1 LMSGEA
7 EKRDPDSIE
16 DPRQS
21 RDHRKI
27 GEALDLFSFH
37 DVAPST
43 PFWHPNG
50 VIIIQELKNY
60 IRTLQKER
68 GYLEII
74 TPILVKKKLY
84 ETSGHWEHYEENIF
98 SLDIE
103 KEAFALKP
111 MNCPGA
117 VLVYSSKIRSY
128 RNLPLRFSEF
138 GNLHRRERTGV
149 VSGLFRVYGFVQDDA
164 HIFCEP
170 NQIAKE
176 IEGTLNL
183 MIEIHEKFQLKTFFA
198 LATKPNKAM
207 GDSNLWEKAE
217 DALSLVLQK
226 NKLQHEVREK
236 DGAFYGPK
244 IDVDVEDSLGRKWT
258 VATVQ
263 LDFQM
268 PERFD
273 LFYIG
278 ENGEK
283 QRPVMI
289 HQSSIGSFE
298 RFIGILLEHYAGAL
312 PFWLAPEQIW
322 IIPISSEH
330 KKYAE
335 EVARTL
341 HASGFR
347 LQVKDDN
354 ETVSKKIR
362 NGELQKIPYLIIIG
376 DKEVKSNEISVRER
390 GKGDLGSMKLSK
402 FLKKVKI

>member
-1 LMSGEA
+1 MSDET
-7 EKRDPDSIE
+7 EK
-16 DPRQS
+16 

-27 GEALDLFSFH
+27 GEELDLFSFH

-43 PFWHPNG
+43 PFWHPKG

-60 IRTLQKER
+60 IRNLQKER

-84 ETSGHWEHYEENIF
+84 ETSGHWEHYKENIF
-98 SLDIE
+98 SLDVD
-103 KEAFALKP
+103 KETFALKP

-128 RNLPLRFSEF
+128 KDLPLRFSEF

-149 VSGLFRVYGFVQDDA
+149 VSGLFRVYGFTQDDA

-170 NQIAKE
+170 NQIAEE

-183 MIEIHEKFQLKTFFA
+183 IIEIHKRFQLKTFFA
-198 LATKPNKAM
+198 LATKPDKAM
-207 GDSNLWEKAE
+207 GDPMLWEKAE
-217 DALSLVLQK
+217 DALRIVLQK
-226 NKLQHEVREK
+226 NKLKHEVHEK

-273 LFYIG
+273 IFYIG
-278 ENGEK
+278 QNSDK

-289 HQSSIGSFE
+289 HRSSIGSFE
-298 RFIGILLEHYAGAL
+298 RFMGILIEHYAGAF
-312 PFWLAPEQIW
+312 PFWLAPVQARV
-322 IIPISSEH
+322 IPVSDKHLE
-330 KKYAE
+330 YAE
-335 EVARTL
+335 KIKKEL
-341 HASGFR
+341 SEFR
-347 LQVKDDN
+347 VELDSEN
-354 ETVSKKIR
+354 ETLGKKIR
-362 NGELQKIPYLIIIG
+362 NGEMQKIPYLIIIG
-376 DKEVKSNEISVRER
+376 DREIASNQISIRER
-390 GKGDLGSMKLSK
+390 GKGDLGGMELSE
-402 FLKKVKI
+402 FLKKVKMQ